1 MNLRESSLSFLSM
14 VFLIS
19 CGPNPSRPP
28 VQPLQPRVL
37 AAGENDPR
45 GSNVIESAFIPLVS
59 EFETYWSKT
68 VTTPIYFA
76 NDLSANIL
84 GVCIVWTR
92 GDLTYKEI
100 KVNRQTFGRDAVE
113 SEMIIFHELGHCE
126 LGRPHS
132 ADLTRL
138 PDGRII
144 PFSLMYAV
152 LFLSTDYTQFHE
164 HFIRELFGFS
174 PLLPKLGTTPL
185 EDQETVERIYVNGFE
200 GFVYH

>member
-1 MNLRESSLSFLSM
+1 MSLRESLSFLTM
-14 VFLIS
+14 VFLVS
-19 CGPNPSRPP
+19 CGQNPSRPTQ
-28 VQPLQPRVL
+28 QPIQPRVMT
-37 AAGENDPR
+37 AGTDDPR
-45 GSNVIESAFIPLVS
+45 GSLVIEAAFIPLVT
-59 EFETYWSKT
+59 EFETYSTKA
-68 VTTPIYFA
+68 VTTPVYFVD
-76 NDLSANIL
+76 DLSLNIL

-132 ADLTRL
+132 PDLTRT

-152 LFLSTDYTQFHE
+152 LFLSTDYSQFHE

-185 EDQETVERIYVNGFE
+185 EDQETVERVYVNGFE